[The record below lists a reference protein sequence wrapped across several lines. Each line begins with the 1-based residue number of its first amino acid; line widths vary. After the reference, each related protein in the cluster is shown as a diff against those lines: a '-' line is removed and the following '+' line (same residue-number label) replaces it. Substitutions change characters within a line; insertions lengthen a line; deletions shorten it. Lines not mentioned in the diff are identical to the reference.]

1 MRAEEFVTEWIVGNE
16 QVGTYRVAID
26 SHLLKRQ
33 SREGYAPVST
43 DAVLTAIHK
52 LPQAR
57 GKFKQLDNGQQ
68 FWLHDNSTDISVGF
82 VINDLADKIFTAK
95 NVWPGRSGTARIPTF
110 EVR

>member
-1 MRAEEFVTEWIVGNE
+1 MRSSEFLSEWIVGNE

-33 SREGYAPVST
+33 KREGREPVST
-43 DAVLTAIHK
+43 DEVLTAIHK

-68 FWLHDNSTDISVGF
+68 FWLHDNTSDISVGF
-82 VINDLADKIFTAK
+82 LINDLDNKVFTAK

>member
-1 MRAEEFVTEWIVGNE
+1 MRADEFVTEWIVGNE
-16 QVGTYRVAID
+16 QVGSYRVSID
-26 SHLLKRQ
+26 SHLIQRQ
-33 SREGYAPVST
+33 RRPGHEPVST
-43 DAVLTAIHK
+43 ETVMSAIRK

-68 FWLHDNSTDISVGF
+68 FWLHDNTTDISVGF
-82 VINDLADKIFTAK
+82 LINDLEQKRFTAK

>member
-16 QVGTYRVAID
+16 KVGTYRVAID
-26 SHLLKRQ
+26 SHLLQRQ
-33 SREGYAPVST
+33 RREGYAPVST